1 MYLSGQETWVRSLV
15 SEDPT
20 CLRATEPPALQ
31 LLGLCSRAQEPQLLK
46 PAHLRVSAL
55 QQEKPLQW
63 EARALQLE
71 YSRHS
76 LQLEKSPYSNSEP
89 AQPKI
94 NKTIYIY
101 IYIYKEYCYPFRSS
115 SDPISWVKTSS
126 SNPDVKWECH
136 LFALNPYG
144 EMYIPLLGRGFPS
157 CSDGKESDV
166 GDLSSF
172 PGSGRSPEEGH
183 GNSFQYS
190 CLGNPMDRGVWQ
202 ATDRR
207 VTKSGTLLKRLSMH
221 ACS

>member
-1 MYLSGQETWVRSLV
+1 MYLLVQETWVRSLV

-46 PAHLRVSAL
+46 PAHLRVSTL

-76 LQLEKSPYSNSEP
+76 LQLEKSPHSNSEP

-101 IYIYKEYCYPFRSS
+101 IKNTVILL
-115 SDPISWVKTSS
+115 DP
-126 SNPDVKWECH
+126 
-136 LFALNPYG
+136 AQ
-144 EMYIPLLGRGFPS
+144 IP
-157 CSDGKESDV
+157 
-166 GDLSSF
+166 
-172 PGSGRSPEEGH
+172 SPEWRLHLPIQMWSE
-183 GNSFQYS
+183 SVTS
-190 CLGNPMDRGVWQ
+190 LLWTPME
-202 ATDRR
+202 
-207 VTKSGTLLKRLSMH
+207 KCIYLS
-221 ACS
+221 